1 METRCIAIVGPTAV
15 GKSDLALRLAEALGG
30 EIVSADALQVY
41 RGFDVGTA
49 KPSLDERQRIPH
61 HLVDILEP
69 SEAYSAGEFV
79 RRAEAAIEQIHR
91 RGRPAVVVGG
101 SGLYFRA
108 LGAGIAALPPVDPAI
123 RRELEHRRRSE
134 GLEPLRRELEQVD
147 PATASRLAA
156 RDAQRI
162 LRALEVFCSSGVPL
176 STWISR
182 QPFGRTGRR
191 MIKIGL
197 TLPRALL
204 YDRIATRAHVMLES
218 GWLNEVRGLLDRGV
232 ERSAPA
238 FQAIGY
244 RHLGDVVAGLVAL
257 EEAIPILIRAT
268 QQFAKRQETW
278 FRREPGIEWRDA
290 GSVDREF
297 RSIVEKIGAT
307 AAGG

>member
-41 RGFDVGTA
+41 RGFDIGTA
-49 KPSLDERQRIPH
+49 KPTVDERLRIPH
-61 HLVDILEP
+61 HLIDILEP
-69 SEAYSAGEFV
+69 SQAYSAGEFV

-101 SGLYFRA
+101 SGLYLRA
-108 LGAGIAALPPVDPAI
+108 LAAGIAALPAVDPAI
-123 RRELEHRRRSE
+123 REELERWRRSD
-134 GLEPLRRELEQVD
+134 GLEPLRRELERVD
-147 PATASRLAA
+147 SPTASRLAA

-162 LRALEVFCSSGVPL
+162 LRALEVFRSSGVPL

-182 QPFGRTGRR
+182 QPFGRAGRR

-197 TLPRALL
+197 TLPRAVL
-204 YDRIATRAHVMLES
+204 YDRIAARAHAMLDS
-218 GWLNEVRGLLDRGV
+218 GWLNEVRGLLEGGV

-244 RHLGDVVAGLVAL
+244 RHLGDVVAGLASL

-290 GSVDREF
+290 SSVDREF
-297 RSIVEKIGAT
+297 RSIVEKIGAI

>member
-204 YDRIATRAHVMLES
+204 YDRIAARAHVMLES

-244 RHLGDVVAGLVAL
+244 RHLGDVVAGLLAL